1 LTLGSK
7 VKRYVPVVAVVFF
20 LLGGCATNKDLQRV
34 SHDLDQKIT
43 ALQEET
49 VKLQKQLDER
59 RETERSLRK
68 VQADTGADLTALRGD
83 IQALRGTVEELRRDI
98 DTVRADHKE
107 RDARLNDLALRISF
121 IENFIGV
128 GKKVDTGENS
138 EKKKEDKQGAQHGRN
153 NKNGRD
159 ALYSTAYKDFKEGR
173 YEEARKGFLKYIGAY
188 PNSDLSDNAQFW
200 VGECYYLENN
210 FEKAILEYEKVIKN
224 YPDGDRVPHAILK
237 QGLSFLRLGDKES
250 AKLLFQQVIKDYP
263 NTSQANIARA
273 KLSEMK

>member
-1 LTLGSK
+1 M
-7 VKRYVPVVAVVFF
+7 KRYVPVFAVVFF
-20 LLGGCATNKDLQRV
+20 LLGGCATSQDLRRV
-34 SHDLDQKIT
+34 NQNLDQKIT
-43 ALQEET
+43 TLQEET

-59 RETERSLRK
+59 REAEKSLRK

-128 GKKVDTGENS
+128 GKKADGD
-138 EKKKEDKQGAQHGRN
+138 DKQGVQHGRN

-159 ALYSTAYKDFKEGR
+159 TLYSSAYKDFKEGR
-173 YEEARKGFLKYIGAY
+173 YEEARKGFRKYIEAY

-224 YPDGDRVPHAILK
+224 YPNGDRVPHAILK

-263 NTSQANIARA
+263 NTNQANIARA